1 MAKLLGSNEYTGV
14 HDFLTQVS
22 VGGRFI
28 KYGFTHD
35 QLADNLTAFAGG
47 GQGNATVVSFAV
59 SIFTTVAS
67 SGDSARLRDASSVA
81 LAGTRVT
88 IINLGANAMDL
99 FPASGGKIDN
109 LSVDTA
115 VSIPAGGSR
124 ELISR
129 NTLDWATI
137 KD

>member
-1 MAKLLGSNEYTGV
+1 MAKILGSKEYTGV

-35 QLADNLTAFAGG
+35 QLADNLTANAGG
-47 GQGNATVVSFAV
+47 GQGSATVISFGV

-67 SGDSARLRDASSVA
+67 SGDSARMRDAASVA
-81 LAGTRVT
+81 LAGTRATVV
-88 IINLGANAMDL
+88 NLGANAMDL
-99 FPASGGKIDN
+99 FPASGGKINN
-109 LSVDTA
+109 LAIDTA
-115 VSIPAGGSR
+115 ISIPAGESR

-129 NTLDWATI
+129 NTLDWAVI
-137 KD
+137 G